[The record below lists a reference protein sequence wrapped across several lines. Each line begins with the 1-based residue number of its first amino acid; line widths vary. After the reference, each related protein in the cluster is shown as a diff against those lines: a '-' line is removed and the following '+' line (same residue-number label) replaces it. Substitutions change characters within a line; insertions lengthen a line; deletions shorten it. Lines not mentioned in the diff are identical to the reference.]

1 MKETILV
8 DTSEVIKLFNFSLES
23 LRKYKALGLIK
34 ASTAIWGKDLF
45 DKGDILIRKK
55 FIESCKKNGMG
66 LDEIVIY
73 IKAFEM
79 DKNIQFD
86 FENFTKAKKLLIIE
100 DDESVCE
107 FLKKYLMRAFSVNE
121 LIIFFATDGK
131 SGIKIAREIPQDLI
145 VLDMVLGVGMD
156 GVAVYK
162 ELINNP
168 RTNESKFIF
177 ISGNFEFK
185 SKKGIFFKKPVDMKK
200 FVDKIEELI
209 DLKRNQTKK
218 AFCR

>member
-1 MKETILV
+1 MKETILI

-23 LRKYKALGLIK
+23 LRKYKTLGLIK
-34 ASTAIWGKDLF
+34 ACTAIWDKDLF

-55 FIESCKKNGMG
+55 IVESCKKNGMG
-66 LDEIVIY
+66 LNEIVKY
-73 IKAFEM
+73 IKAYEM

-86 FENFTKAKKLLIIE
+86 FENFPRSKRVLIIE

-107 FLKKYLMRAFSVNE
+107 FLKTYLMRTFSVNE
-121 LIIFFATDGK
+121 LIIFYAIDGK

-145 VLDMVLGVGMD
+145 IIDMVLDVGMD
-156 GVAVYK
+156 GRAVYK
-162 ELINNP
+162 ELINDP
-168 RTNESKFIF
+168 RTNQSKFIF

-185 SKKGIFFKKPVDMKK
+185 SKKGIFFKKPVNMKK

-209 DLKRNQTKK
+209 GLKRNQTKK
-218 AFCR
+218 AFC